1 MQSHLFKTPKSCGW
15 CACLPEGL
23 CYSGRI
29 GAWDGIYA
37 RVEYPNFK
45 KVCESIEKS
54 IVRREKAYEKKMQE
68 DYERY
73 LDEQFYLETKCMR
86 NASIEDIQTYLE
98 EKRTRERTP

>member
-1 MQSHLFKTPKSCGW
+1 MQSHLFKTPKACGW

-37 RVEYPNFK
+37 RVEYPNFN

-73 LDEQFYLETKCMR
+73 LDEQFWLETKCMR
-86 NASIEDIQTYLE
+86 NATPE
-98 EKRTRERTP
+98 EITAYIRENPTGKK